1 MSSWNLTRLG
11 QVLME
16 LAGHP
21 DGGARLVPSVD
32 EDDPTP
38 IVWSFEHPRLRV
50 WRSPHRF
57 WWWRLTGPEGE
68 LLDDGAVPTWDEA
81 MAVGLA
87 AFEVASL
94 TPSTQEQ

>member
-1 MSSWNLTRLG
+1 MRRRLLDRVTG
-11 QVLME
+11 PRR
-16 LAGHP
+16 LA
-21 DGGARLVPSVD
+21 VP
-32 EDDPTP
+32 PP
-38 IVWSFEHPRLRV
+38 APPRLRV

-87 AFEVASL
+87 ALEVASL
-94 TPSTQEQ
+94 TPRIQEH